1 MRASRYGWT
10 WPALAALGL
19 ASCGPDPMKL
29 PNEPVDRAAT
39 CGIVAAAGARI
50 AVTDVKSPLPLAE
63 HGRIVDYALLAA
75 SASGEYDPQIAGAV
89 SRRMQTLQD
98 NVTGGEWQPLI
109 AACKA
114 AFPAAEKQDASLPE
128 DRFEAQLQCNELAQF
143 MTQALAGQASS
154 YRNEIA
160 DYRHLRERLNDAV
173 ARPLNAKA
181 GPKVSDQQKLR
192 HRALADASRLG
203 APIAVLSRCL
213 ERFP

>member
-1 MRASRYGWT
+1 MTTMRVNPT
-10 WPALAALGL
+10 WLGL
-19 ASCGPDPMKL
+19 MAFGLTSCGPAPMAL
-29 PNEPVDRAAT
+29 PDQPVDRAAT
-39 CGIVAAAGARI
+39 CGIVAAAGARL
-50 AVTDVKSPLPLAE
+50 AVTDLKSPLPLAE

-75 SASGEYDPQIAGAV
+75 SASGEYDPQIAGSV
-89 SRRMQTLQD
+89 SRRMQAIQD
-98 NVTGGEWQPLI
+98 QVTGGEWKPLA

-114 AFPAAEKQDASLPE
+114 AFPAAEKQDAALPE

-143 MTQALAGQASS
+143 MTQALAGQAGS

-181 GPKVSDQQKLR
+181 GPKVGDQQKLR

-203 APIAVLSRCL
+203 APLAVLSRCL